1 MSTPIS
7 QGSKLTGLELY
18 APHRADVQPEPIG
31 VTSPQTS
38 EPASASEEMPVQDE
52 PNNRDL
58 IDDEQVEAVHAR
70 LDAAIQ
76 EAIDNGGFANREEP
90 ADDVPQL
97 PPAPQLRPHDKFA
110 SFALPTAEVPSHHYA
125 EAQVASWRRSRLNPV
140 IVPQPLDTHHRGVRA
155 PLLRYALMI
164 GAAAAVA
171 YVIAFMPSIPWQR
184 NAVPQDGGNSG
195 ATAIAIETK
204 AEPEPSSRL
213 IAEDQRAIANEP
225 MPLEVSVDNA
235 VHNASLRLAGLA
247 AGTHLSAG
255 SQVSDLSWQLPL
267 DHLKNVYLYAPTDFV
282 GVMNSALDLVGPDK
296 RLIDRREVRF
306 EWLAKKES
314 RPEPSS
320 SVWPANPAPVRLL
333 NGDLAST
340 LMRRGQD
347 FLGTGDIAAARILF
361 QRLAEAGV
369 ADGAFAM
376 AQTYD
381 PRYLTEHKVIGV
393 VGDEFESARS
403 LPKSGPS
410 GVCRGGPHA
419 FTNGHEVISPP
430 WPLNEFS

>member
-18 APHRADVQPEPIG
+18 APRRADVQSEPIG
-31 VTSPQTS
+31 VALPQTS
-38 EPASASEEMPVQDE
+38 ALASASEEMPVQDE

-58 IDDEQVEAVHAR
+58 IDDKQLEAVHAR
-70 LDAAIQ
+70 LEAAIQ
-76 EAIDNGGFANREEP
+76 EAIDNASFANREGP
-90 ADDVPQL
+90 ADVPQL
-97 PPAPQLRPHDKFA
+97 PPAPQLRPRDKFA
-110 SFALPTAEVPSHHYA
+110 CFALPTADVPRHNYAGPEV
-125 EAQVASWRRSRLNPV
+125 ESWPRSLLNPV
-140 IVPQPLDTHHRGVRA
+140 VVPEPADAHQRSVPTWS
-155 PLLRYALMI
+155 LRYALMI
-164 GAAAAVA
+164 GGAAALA
-171 YVIAFMPSIPWQR
+171 YAITVMPSTQAQR
-184 NAVPQDGGNSG
+184 HSHPQDGGNNST
-195 ATAIAIETK
+195 ATIAIETK
-204 AEPEPSSRL
+204 AEPEQSSRL

-235 VHNASLRLAGLA
+235 VQNASLRLAGLA

-255 SQVSDLSWQLPL
+255 SQVSDSSWQVPL
-267 DHLKNVYLYAPTDFV
+267 DNLKNVYLYAPTDFV
-282 GVMNSALDLVGPDK
+282 GVMNSALDLLGPDK

-320 SVWPANPAPVRLL
+320 SIWPANPAPVQSL

-340 LMRRGQD
+340 LMRRGHD

-361 QRLAEAGV
+361 GRLADAGI

-393 VGDEFESARS
+393 VGDESKPRVFYQQAAQLGSVEAAHMLEQTVS
-403 LPKSGPS
+403 K
-410 GVCRGGPHA
+410 
-419 FTNGHEVISPP
+419 
-430 WPLNEFS
+430 

>member
-18 APHRADVQPEPIG
+18 APRRADVQSEPIG
-31 VTSPQTS
+31 VALPQTS
-38 EPASASEEMPVQDE
+38 APASASEEMPVQDE

-58 IDDEQVEAVHAR
+58 IDDEQLEAVHAR
-70 LDAAIQ
+70 LEAAIQ
-76 EAIDNGGFANREEP
+76 EAIDNAGFANREEA

-97 PPAPQLRPHDKFA
+97 PPAPQLRPRDKFA
-110 SFALPTAEVPSHHYA
+110 CFALPTAEVPRRNYA
-125 EAQVASWRRSRLNPV
+125 DPEVESWRRSRLNPV
-140 IVPQPLDTHHRGVRA
+140 AVPEPVDAHRRSA
-155 PLLRYALMI
+155 PTWLLRYALMI
-164 GAAAAVA
+164 GGAAAVA
-171 YVIAFMPSIPWQR
+171 YAIAVMPSIQGLR
-184 NAVPQDGGNSG
+184 DALPQDAGNSS

-235 VHNASLRLAGLA
+235 VQNASLRLAGLA

-255 SQVSDLSWQLPL
+255 SQVSDSSWQVPL
-267 DHLKNVYLYAPTDFV
+267 DRLKNVYLYAPTDFV
-282 GVMNSALDLVGPDK
+282 GVMNSALDLLGPDK

-314 RPEPSS
+314 RPEPGSS
-320 SVWPANPAPVRLL
+320 IWPANPAPVQSL
-333 NGDLAST
+333 NGDVASS
-340 LMRRGQD
+340 LMKRGQD
-347 FLGTGDIAAARILF
+347 FLGTGDITAARILF
-361 QRLAEAGV
+361 KRLADAGI

-376 AQTYD
+376 ARTYD

-393 VGDEFESARS
+393 VGDESKARVFYQQAAQLGS
-403 LPKSGPS
+403 VEAAHMLEQTVSK
-410 GVCRGGPHA
+410 
-419 FTNGHEVISPP
+419 
-430 WPLNEFS
+430 

>member
-18 APHRADVQPEPIG
+18 APRRADVQSEPTG
-31 VTSPQTS
+31 VALPQTS
-38 EPASASEEMPVQDE
+38 APASASEEMPVQDE

-58 IDDEQVEAVHAR
+58 IDHEQLEAVHAR
-70 LDAAIQ
+70 LEAAIQ
-76 EAIDNGGFANREEP
+76 EAIDNAGFANREES

-97 PPAPQLRPHDKFA
+97 PPAPQLRPRDKFA
-110 SFALPTAEVPSHHYA
+110 CFALPTAEVPRRNYA
-125 EAQVASWRRSRLNPV
+125 DPEVESWRRSRLNPV
-140 IVPQPLDTHHRGVRA
+140 AVPEPVDAHRRSA
-155 PLLRYALMI
+155 PTWLLRYALMI
-164 GAAAAVA
+164 GGAAAVA
-171 YVIAFMPSIPWQR
+171 YAIAVMPSIQGLR
-184 NAVPQDGGNSG
+184 AALPQDAGNSN

-235 VHNASLRLAGLA
+235 VQNASLRLAGLA

-255 SQVSDLSWQLPL
+255 SQVSDSSWQVPL
-267 DHLKNVYLYAPTDFV
+267 DRLKNVYLYAPTDFV
-282 GVMNSALDLVGPDK
+282 GVMNSALDLLGPDK

-314 RPEPSS
+314 RPEPGSS
-320 SVWPANPAPVRLL
+320 IWPANPAPVQSL
-333 NGDLAST
+333 NGDVASS
-340 LMRRGQD
+340 LMKRGQD

-361 QRLAEAGV
+361 KRLEDAGI

-376 AQTYD
+376 ARTYD

-393 VGDEFESARS
+393 VGDESKARVFYQQAAQLGS
-403 LPKSGPS
+403 VEAAHMLEQTVSK
-410 GVCRGGPHA
+410 
-419 FTNGHEVISPP
+419 
-430 WPLNEFS
+430 

>member
-18 APHRADVQPEPIG
+18 APRRADVQSEPIG
-31 VTSPQTS
+31 VALPQTS
-38 EPASASEEMPVQDE
+38 APASASEEMPVQDE

-58 IDDEQVEAVHAR
+58 IDDEQLEAVHAR
-70 LDAAIQ
+70 LEAAIQ
-76 EAIDNGGFANREEP
+76 EAIDNAGFANREEA

-97 PPAPQLRPHDKFA
+97 PPAPQLRPRDKFA
-110 SFALPTAEVPSHHYA
+110 CFALPTAEVPRRNYA
-125 EAQVASWRRSRLNPV
+125 DPEVESWRRSRLNPV
-140 IVPQPLDTHHRGVRA
+140 AVPEPVDAHQRSA
-155 PLLRYALMI
+155 PTWLLRYALMI
-164 GAAAAVA
+164 GGAAAVA
-171 YVIAFMPSIPWQR
+171 YAIAVMPSIQGLR
-184 NAVPQDGGNSG
+184 DALPQDAGNNN

-235 VHNASLRLAGLA
+235 VQNASLRLAGLA

-255 SQVSDLSWQLPL
+255 SQVSDSSWQVPL
-267 DHLKNVYLYAPTDFV
+267 DRLKNVYLYAPTDFV
-282 GVMNSALDLVGPDK
+282 GVMNSALDLLGPDK

-314 RPEPSS
+314 RPEPGSS
-320 SVWPANPAPVRLL
+320 IGPANPAPVQSL
-333 NGDLAST
+333 NGDVASS
-340 LMRRGQD
+340 LMKRGQD

-361 QRLAEAGV
+361 KRLADAGI

-376 AQTYD
+376 ARTYD

-393 VGDEFESARS
+393 VGDESKARVFYQQAAQLGS
-403 LPKSGPS
+403 VEAAHMLEQTVSK
-410 GVCRGGPHA
+410 
-419 FTNGHEVISPP
+419 
-430 WPLNEFS
+430 

>member
-18 APHRADVQPEPIG
+18 APRRADVQSEPIG
-31 VTSPQTS
+31 VALPQTS
-38 EPASASEEMPVQDE
+38 APASASEEMPVQDE

-58 IDDEQVEAVHAR
+58 IDHEQLEAVHAR
-70 LDAAIQ
+70 LEAAIQ
-76 EAIDNGGFANREEP
+76 EAIDNAGFANREES

-97 PPAPQLRPHDKFA
+97 PPAPQLRPRDKFA
-110 SFALPTAEVPSHHYA
+110 CFALPTAEVPRRNYA
-125 EAQVASWRRSRLNPV
+125 DPEVESWRRSRLNPV
-140 IVPQPLDTHHRGVRA
+140 AVPEPVDAHRRSA
-155 PLLRYALMI
+155 PTWLLRYALMI
-164 GAAAAVA
+164 GGAAAVA
-171 YVIAFMPSIPWQR
+171 YAIAVVPSTQGLR
-184 NAVPQDGGNSG
+184 DALPQDAGNSSG
-195 ATAIAIETK
+195 TAIAIETK

-235 VHNASLRLAGLA
+235 VQNASLRLAGLA

-255 SQVSDLSWQLPL
+255 SQVSDSSWQVPL
-267 DHLKNVYLYAPTDFV
+267 DRLKNVYLYAPTDFV
-282 GVMNSALDLVGPDK
+282 GVMNSALDLLGPDK

-314 RPEPSS
+314 RPEPGSS
-320 SVWPANPAPVRLL
+320 IWPANPAPVQSL
-333 NGDLAST
+333 NGDVASS
-340 LMRRGQD
+340 LMKRGQD

-361 QRLAEAGV
+361 KRLADAGI

-376 AQTYD
+376 ARTYD

-393 VGDEFESARS
+393 VGDESKARVFYQQAAQLGS
-403 LPKSGPS
+403 VEAAHMLEQTVSK
-410 GVCRGGPHA
+410 
-419 FTNGHEVISPP
+419 
-430 WPLNEFS
+430 

>member
-18 APHRADVQPEPIG
+18 APRRADVQSEPIG
-31 VTSPQTS
+31 VALPQTS
-38 EPASASEEMPVQDE
+38 APASASEEMPVQDE

-58 IDDEQVEAVHAR
+58 IDHEQLEAVHAR
-70 LDAAIQ
+70 LEAAIQ
-76 EAIDNGGFANREEP
+76 EAIDNAGFANREES

-97 PPAPQLRPHDKFA
+97 PPAPQLRPRDKFA
-110 SFALPTAEVPSHHYA
+110 CFALPTAEVPRRNYA
-125 EAQVASWRRSRLNPV
+125 DPEVESWRRSRLNPV
-140 IVPQPLDTHHRGVRA
+140 AVPEPVDAHRRSA
-155 PLLRYALMI
+155 PTWLLRYALMI
-164 GAAAAVA
+164 GGAAAVA
-171 YVIAFMPSIPWQR
+171 YAIAVVPSTQGLR
-184 NAVPQDGGNSG
+184 DALPQDAGNSSG
-195 ATAIAIETK
+195 TAIAIETK

-235 VHNASLRLAGLA
+235 VQNASLRLAGLA

-255 SQVSDLSWQLPL
+255 SQVSDSSWQVPL
-267 DHLKNVYLYAPTDFV
+267 DRLKNVYLYAPTDFV
-282 GVMNSALDLVGPDK
+282 GVMNSALDLLGPDK

-320 SVWPANPAPVRLL
+320 SIGPANPAPVQSL
-333 NGDLAST
+333 NGDVASS
-340 LMRRGQD
+340 LMKRGQD

-361 QRLAEAGV
+361 KRLADAGI

-376 AQTYD
+376 ARTYD

-393 VGDEFESARS
+393 VGDESKARVFYQQAAQLGS
-403 LPKSGPS
+403 VEAAHMLEQTVSK
-410 GVCRGGPHA
+410 
-419 FTNGHEVISPP
+419 
-430 WPLNEFS
+430 

>member
-18 APHRADVQPEPIG
+18 APRRADVQSEPIG
-31 VTSPQTS
+31 VALPQTS
-38 EPASASEEMPVQDE
+38 APASASEEMPVQDE

-58 IDDEQVEAVHAR
+58 IDDEQLEAVHAR
-70 LDAAIQ
+70 LEAAIQ
-76 EAIDNGGFANREEP
+76 EAIDNAGFANREEA

-97 PPAPQLRPHDKFA
+97 PPAPQLRPRDKFA
-110 SFALPTAEVPSHHYA
+110 CFALPTAEVPRRNYA
-125 EAQVASWRRSRLNPV
+125 DPEVESWRRSRLNPV
-140 IVPQPLDTHHRGVRA
+140 AVPEPVDAHRRSA
-155 PLLRYALMI
+155 PTWLLRYALMI
-164 GAAAAVA
+164 GGAAAVA
-171 YVIAFMPSIPWQR
+171 YAIAVMPSTQGLR
-184 NAVPQDGGNSG
+184 DALPQDAGNSSG
-195 ATAIAIETK
+195 TAIAIETK

-235 VHNASLRLAGLA
+235 VQNASLRLAGLA

-255 SQVSDLSWQLPL
+255 SQVSDSSWQVPL
-267 DHLKNVYLYAPTDFV
+267 DRLKNVYLYAPTDFV
-282 GVMNSALDLVGPDK
+282 GVMNSALDLLGPDK

-314 RPEPSS
+314 RPEPGSS
-320 SVWPANPAPVRLL
+320 IWPANPAPVQSL
-333 NGDLAST
+333 NGDVASS
-340 LMRRGQD
+340 LMKRGQD

-361 QRLAEAGV
+361 KRLADAGI

-376 AQTYD
+376 ARTYD

-393 VGDEFESARS
+393 VGDESKARVFYQQAAQLGS
-403 LPKSGPS
+403 VEAAHMLEQTVSK
-410 GVCRGGPHA
+410 
-419 FTNGHEVISPP
+419 
-430 WPLNEFS
+430 

>member
-18 APHRADVQPEPIG
+18 APRRADVQSEPIG
-31 VTSPQTS
+31 VALPQTS
-38 EPASASEEMPVQDE
+38 APASASEEMPVQDE

-58 IDDEQVEAVHAR
+58 IDHEQLEAVHAR
-70 LDAAIQ
+70 LEAAIQ
-76 EAIDNGGFANREEP
+76 EAIDNAGFANREES

-97 PPAPQLRPHDKFA
+97 PPAPQLRPRDKFA
-110 SFALPTAEVPSHHYA
+110 CFALPTAEVPRRNYA
-125 EAQVASWRRSRLNPV
+125 DPEVESWRRSRLNPV
-140 IVPQPLDTHHRGVRA
+140 AVPEPVDAHRRSA
-155 PLLRYALMI
+155 PTWLLRYALMI
-164 GAAAAVA
+164 GGAAAVA
-171 YVIAFMPSIPWQR
+171 YAIAVMPSTQGLR
-184 NAVPQDGGNSG
+184 DALPQDAGNSSG
-195 ATAIAIETK
+195 TAIAIETK

-235 VHNASLRLAGLA
+235 VQNASLRLAGLA

-255 SQVSDLSWQLPL
+255 SQVSDSSWQVPL
-267 DHLKNVYLYAPTDFV
+267 DRLKNVYLYAPTDFV
-282 GVMNSALDLVGPDK
+282 GVMNSALDLLGPDK

-314 RPEPSS
+314 RPEPGSS
-320 SVWPANPAPVRLL
+320 IWPANPAPVQSL
-333 NGDLAST
+333 NGDVASS
-340 LMRRGQD
+340 LMKRGQD

-361 QRLAEAGV
+361 KRLADAGI

-376 AQTYD
+376 ARTYD

-393 VGDEFESARS
+393 VGDESKARVFYQQAAQLGS
-403 LPKSGPS
+403 VEAAHMLEQTVSK
-410 GVCRGGPHA
+410 
-419 FTNGHEVISPP
+419 
-430 WPLNEFS
+430 

>member
-18 APHRADVQPEPIG
+18 APRRADVQSEPIG
-31 VTSPQTS
+31 VALPQTS
-38 EPASASEEMPVQDE
+38 APASASEEMPVQDE

-58 IDDEQVEAVHAR
+58 IDDEQLEAVHAR
-70 LDAAIQ
+70 LEAAIQ
-76 EAIDNGGFANREEP
+76 EAIDNAGFANREES

-97 PPAPQLRPHDKFA
+97 PPAPQLRPRDKFA
-110 SFALPTAEVPSHHYA
+110 CFALPTAEVPRRNYA
-125 EAQVASWRRSRLNPV
+125 DPEVESWRRSRLNPV
-140 IVPQPLDTHHRGVRA
+140 VVPEPVDAHQRSA
-155 PLLRYALMI
+155 PTWLLRYALMI
-164 GAAAAVA
+164 GGAAAVA
-171 YVIAFMPSIPWQR
+171 YAIAVMPSIQGLR
-184 NAVPQDGGNSG
+184 DALPQDAGNDSA
-195 ATAIAIETK
+195 ATIAIETK

-235 VHNASLRLAGLA
+235 VQNASLRLAGLA

-255 SQVSDLSWQLPL
+255 SQVSDSSWQVPL
-267 DHLKNVYLYAPTDFV
+267 DRLKNVYLYAPTDFV
-282 GVMNSALDLVGPDK
+282 GVMNSALDLLGPDK

-320 SVWPANPAPVRLL
+320 SISPANPAPVQSL
-333 NGDLAST
+333 NGDVASN
-340 LMRRGQD
+340 LMKRGQD

-361 QRLAEAGV
+361 KRLAAAGI

-376 AQTYD
+376 ARTYD

-393 VGDEFESARS
+393 VGDESKARVFYQQAAQLGS
-403 LPKSGPS
+403 VEAAHMLEQTVSK
-410 GVCRGGPHA
+410 
-419 FTNGHEVISPP
+419 
-430 WPLNEFS
+430 

>member
-18 APHRADVQPEPIG
+18 APRRADVQSEPIG
-31 VTSPQTS
+31 VALPQTS
-38 EPASASEEMPVQDE
+38 APASASEEMPVQDE

-58 IDDEQVEAVHAR
+58 IDDEQLEAVHAR
-70 LDAAIQ
+70 LEAAIQ
-76 EAIDNGGFANREEP
+76 EAIDNAGFANREES

-97 PPAPQLRPHDKFA
+97 PPAPQLRPRDKFA
-110 SFALPTAEVPSHHYA
+110 CFALPTAEVPRRNYA
-125 EAQVASWRRSRLNPV
+125 DPEVESWRRSRLNPV
-140 IVPQPLDTHHRGVRA
+140 AVPEPVDAHQRSA
-155 PLLRYALMI
+155 PTWLLRYALMI
-164 GAAAAVA
+164 GGAAAVA
-171 YVIAFMPSIPWQR
+171 YAIAVMPSIQGLR
-184 NAVPQDGGNSG
+184 DALPQDAGNNN

-235 VHNASLRLAGLA
+235 VQNASLRLAGLA

-255 SQVSDLSWQLPL
+255 SQVSDSSWQVPL
-267 DHLKNVYLYAPTDFV
+267 DRLKNVYLYAPTDFV
-282 GVMNSALDLVGPDK
+282 GVMNSALDLLGPDK

-314 RPEPSS
+314 RPEPGSS
-320 SVWPANPAPVRLL
+320 IGPANPAPVQSL
-333 NGDLAST
+333 NGDVASS
-340 LMRRGQD
+340 LMKRGQD

-361 QRLAEAGV
+361 KRLADAGI

-376 AQTYD
+376 ARTYD

-393 VGDEFESARS
+393 VGDESKARVFYQQAAQLGS
-403 LPKSGPS
+403 VEAAHMLEQTVSK
-410 GVCRGGPHA
+410 
-419 FTNGHEVISPP
+419 
-430 WPLNEFS
+430 

>member
-18 APHRADVQPEPIG
+18 APRRADVQSEPIG
-31 VTSPQTS
+31 VALPQTS
-38 EPASASEEMPVQDE
+38 APASASEEMPVQDE

-58 IDDEQVEAVHAR
+58 IDDEQLEAVHAR
-70 LDAAIQ
+70 LEAAIQ
-76 EAIDNGGFANREEP
+76 EAIDNAGFANREES

-97 PPAPQLRPHDKFA
+97 PPAPQLRPRDKFA
-110 SFALPTAEVPSHHYA
+110 CFALPTAEVPRRNYA
-125 EAQVASWRRSRLNPV
+125 DPEVESWRRSRLNPV
-140 IVPQPLDTHHRGVRA
+140 AVPEPVDAHRRSA
-155 PLLRYALMI
+155 PTWLLRYALMI
-164 GAAAAVA
+164 GGAAAVA
-171 YVIAFMPSIPWQR
+171 YAIAVVPSTQGLR
-184 NAVPQDGGNSG
+184 DALPQDAGNSSG
-195 ATAIAIETK
+195 TAIAIETK

-235 VHNASLRLAGLA
+235 VQNASLRLAGLA

-255 SQVSDLSWQLPL
+255 SQVSDSSWQVPL
-267 DHLKNVYLYAPTDFV
+267 DRLKNVYLYAPTDFV
-282 GVMNSALDLVGPDK
+282 GVMNSALDLLGPDK

-314 RPEPSS
+314 RPEPGSS
-320 SVWPANPAPVRLL
+320 IWPANPAPVQSL
-333 NGDLAST
+333 NGDVASS
-340 LMRRGQD
+340 LMKRGQD

-361 QRLAEAGV
+361 KRLADAGI

-376 AQTYD
+376 ARTYD

-393 VGDEFESARS
+393 VGDESKARVFYQQAAQLGS
-403 LPKSGPS
+403 VEAAHMLEQTVSK
-410 GVCRGGPHA
+410 
-419 FTNGHEVISPP
+419 
-430 WPLNEFS
+430 

>member
-18 APHRADVQPEPIG
+18 APRRADVQSEPIG
-31 VTSPQTS
+31 VALPQTS
-38 EPASASEEMPVQDE
+38 APASASEEMPVQDE

-58 IDDEQVEAVHAR
+58 IDDEQLEAVHAR
-70 LDAAIQ
+70 LEAAIQ
-76 EAIDNGGFANREEP
+76 EAIDNAGFANREES

-97 PPAPQLRPHDKFA
+97 PPAPQLRPRDKFTC
-110 SFALPTAEVPSHHYA
+110 FALPTAEVPRRNYA
-125 EAQVASWRRSRLNPV
+125 DPEVESWRRSRLNPV
-140 IVPQPLDTHHRGVRA
+140 VVPEPVDAHQRSA
-155 PLLRYALMI
+155 PTWLLRYALMI
-164 GAAAAVA
+164 GGAAAVA
-171 YVIAFMPSIPWQR
+171 YAIAVMPSIQGLR
-184 NAVPQDGGNSG
+184 DALPQDAGNDSA
-195 ATAIAIETK
+195 ATIAIETK

-235 VHNASLRLAGLA
+235 VQNASLRLAGLA

-255 SQVSDLSWQLPL
+255 SQVSDSSWQVPL
-267 DHLKNVYLYAPTDFV
+267 DRLKNVYLYAPTDFV
-282 GVMNSALDLVGPDK
+282 GVMNSALDLLGPDK

-320 SVWPANPAPVRLL
+320 SISPANPAPVQSL
-333 NGDLAST
+333 NGDVASN
-340 LMRRGQD
+340 LMKRGQD

-361 QRLAEAGV
+361 KRLAAAGI

-376 AQTYD
+376 ARTYD

-393 VGDEFESARS
+393 VGDESKARVFYQQAAQLGS
-403 LPKSGPS
+403 VEAAHMLEQTVSK
-410 GVCRGGPHA
+410 
-419 FTNGHEVISPP
+419 
-430 WPLNEFS
+430 

>member
-18 APHRADVQPEPIG
+18 APRRADVQSEPTG
-31 VTSPQTS
+31 VALPQTS
-38 EPASASEEMPVQDE
+38 APASASEEMPVQDE

-58 IDDEQVEAVHAR
+58 IDHEQLEAVHAR
-70 LDAAIQ
+70 LEAAIQ
-76 EAIDNGGFANREEP
+76 EAIDNAGFANREESV
-90 ADDVPQL
+90 DDVPQL
-97 PPAPQLRPHDKFA
+97 PPAPQLRPRDKFA
-110 SFALPTAEVPSHHYA
+110 CFALPTAEVPRRNYA
-125 EAQVASWRRSRLNPV
+125 DPEVESWRRSRLNPV
-140 IVPQPLDTHHRGVRA
+140 AVPEPVDAHRRSA
-155 PLLRYALMI
+155 PTWLLRYALMI
-164 GAAAAVA
+164 GGAAAVA
-171 YVIAFMPSIPWQR
+171 YAIAVMPSIQGLR
-184 NAVPQDGGNSG
+184 AALPQDAGNSN

-235 VHNASLRLAGLA
+235 VQNASLRLAGLA

-255 SQVSDLSWQLPL
+255 SQVSDSSWQVPL
-267 DHLKNVYLYAPTDFV
+267 DRLKNVYLYAPTDFV
-282 GVMNSALDLVGPDK
+282 GVMNSALDLLGPDK

-314 RPEPSS
+314 RPEPGSS
-320 SVWPANPAPVRLL
+320 IWPANPAPVQSL
-333 NGDLAST
+333 NGDVASS
-340 LMRRGQD
+340 LMKRGQD

-361 QRLAEAGV
+361 KRLADAGI

-376 AQTYD
+376 ARTYD

-393 VGDEFESARS
+393 VGDESKARVFYQQAAQLGS
-403 LPKSGPS
+403 VEAAHMLEQTVSK
-410 GVCRGGPHA
+410 
-419 FTNGHEVISPP
+419 
-430 WPLNEFS
+430 

>member
-18 APHRADVQPEPIG
+18 APRRADVQSEPIG
-31 VTSPQTS
+31 VALPQTS
-38 EPASASEEMPVQDE
+38 APASASEEMPVQDE

-58 IDDEQVEAVHAR
+58 IDDEQLEAVHAR
-70 LDAAIQ
+70 LEAAIQ
-76 EAIDNGGFANREEP
+76 EAIDNAGFANREEA

-97 PPAPQLRPHDKFA
+97 PPAPQLRPRDKFA
-110 SFALPTAEVPSHHYA
+110 CFALPTAEVPRRNYA
-125 EAQVASWRRSRLNPV
+125 DPEVESWRRSRLNPV
-140 IVPQPLDTHHRGVRA
+140 VVPEPVDAHQRSA
-155 PLLRYALMI
+155 PTWLLRYALMI
-164 GAAAAVA
+164 GGAAAVA
-171 YVIAFMPSIPWQR
+171 YAIAVMPSIQGLR
-184 NAVPQDGGNSG
+184 DALPQDAGNDSA
-195 ATAIAIETK
+195 ATIAIETK

-235 VHNASLRLAGLA
+235 VQNASLRLAGLA

-255 SQVSDLSWQLPL
+255 SQVSDSSWQVPL
-267 DHLKNVYLYAPTDFV
+267 DRLKNVYLYAPTDFV
-282 GVMNSALDLVGPDK
+282 GVMNSALDLLGPDK

-320 SVWPANPAPVRLL
+320 SISPANPAPVQSL
-333 NGDLAST
+333 NGDVASN
-340 LMRRGQD
+340 LMKRGQD

-361 QRLAEAGV
+361 KRLAAAGI

-376 AQTYD
+376 ARTYD

-393 VGDEFESARS
+393 VGDESKARVFYQQAAQLGS
-403 LPKSGPS
+403 VEAAHMLEQTVSK
-410 GVCRGGPHA
+410 
-419 FTNGHEVISPP
+419 
-430 WPLNEFS
+430 